1 LSVTMLPAGW
11 RTQQAMAFFGPF
23 VRPHEDCFTSRLRA
37 LMTSDLRCGLPSA
50 LIACFT
56 HWRSALVLPV
66 QLQAP
71 AFR

>member
-1 LSVTMLPAGW
+1 MSVTMLPAGW

-37 LMTSDLRCGLPSA
+37 LITSDLRCGLPSPW
-50 LIACFT
+50 IACFT